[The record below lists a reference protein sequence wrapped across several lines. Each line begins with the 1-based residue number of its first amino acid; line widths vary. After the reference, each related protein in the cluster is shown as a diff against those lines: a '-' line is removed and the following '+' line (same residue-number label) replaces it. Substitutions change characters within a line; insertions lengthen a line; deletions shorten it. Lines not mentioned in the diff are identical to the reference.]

1 MVETTPEELRETFD
15 HFDVNGDGKID
26 LTEFTQ
32 LMAALDAMGSE
43 DEVVIGF
50 HAIDA
55 DGNGLVEF
63 DEFASWFGGR

>member
-1 MVETTPEELRETFD
+1 MVETSSEELRETFD

-32 LMAALDAMGSE
+32 LMAALDAAESE
-43 DEVVIGF
+43 DELVIGF
-50 HAIDA
+50 QAIDA
-55 DGNGLVEF
+55 DGNGQVEF